1 MTARALLP
9 QPAHAPL
16 APVHLT
22 MTAAQAAGLVA
33 LATEGAERVESL
45 ATGRSDRAAATR
57 GLHRLRA
64 AVQGLRPGDA
74 DRDLE
79 RLGEVLADV
88 VSPEAVGLLT
98 ARIRDVLDVAL
109 LWSALERAHRLAIRD
124 DLPHVGQTGRLL
136 HAELLTTLVW
146 RLDAVGLLTSIGM
159 APDLGGERR
168 S

>member
-1 MTARALLP
+1 MTARVLLP
-9 QPAHAPL
+9 QPACAPL

-22 MTAAQAAGLVA
+22 LPAAQAAGLVA
-33 LATEGAERVESL
+33 LATAGAEQVASRAMSPS
-45 ATGRSDRAAATR
+45 GRAAATR

-64 AVQGLRPGDA
+64 AVQGLRPNDA

-79 RLGEVLADV
+79 GLGEVLADV
-88 VSPEAVGLLT
+88 GSAEAVGLLT
-98 ARIRDVLDVAL
+98 ARVRDVLDVAL

-136 HAELLTTLVW
+136 HTELLTTLVW
-146 RLDAVGLLTSIGM
+146 RLDAVALLTSIGM
-159 APDLGGERR
+159 APDLSGERP